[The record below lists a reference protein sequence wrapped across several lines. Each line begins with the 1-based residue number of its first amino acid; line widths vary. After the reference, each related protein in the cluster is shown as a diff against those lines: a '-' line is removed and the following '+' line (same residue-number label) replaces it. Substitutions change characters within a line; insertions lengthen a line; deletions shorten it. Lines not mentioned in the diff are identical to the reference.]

1 MEMPNN
7 ITGGIFMICKN
18 CGTDF
23 NGQYCPN
30 CGAKAEPASAPQ
42 QSAPQN
48 FASGQSAPQYG
59 APQNFGNGQSAPPYG
74 APQNFGNGQSAPP
87 YGAPQNF
94 GNGQNTYGAP
104 VYMPTRKI
112 GFGEAVKLYFKNY
125 VNFSGRA
132 TRSEYWWVCLF
143 NNIVY
148 MALGI
153 LFAISGGSSL
163 AAYDAYGDMSIAY
176 MGAGAI
182 FYILMML
189 YSLAVLLPSLSLMVR
204 RLHDIGKSGTYILM
218 GLIPVVGYIFILV
231 YMLTGSAPD
240 NQYGP
245 KKV

>member
-42 QSAPQN
+42 QSAPSYGAPQN
-48 FASGQSAPQYG
+48 FVNGQSAPPYG
-59 APQNFGNGQSAPPYG
+59 APQNFGSGQSAPPYG
-74 APQNFGNGQSAPP
+74 APQNFGNGQSVPP
-87 YGAPQNF
+87 YGAS
-94 GNGQNTYGAP
+94 

-112 GFGEAVKLYFKNY
+112 GFGEAVKLFFKNY
-125 VNFSGRA
+125 VNFNGRA
-132 TRSEYWWVCLF
+132 TRSEYWWVYLF

-148 MALGI
+148 MVLGI

-189 YSLAVLLPSLSLMVR
+189 YCLAVLLPSLSLMVR

>member
-42 QSAPQN
+42 QSVP
-48 FASGQSAPQYG
+48 PYG

-74 APQNFGNGQSAPP
+74 TPQNFGNGQSVPP

-112 GFGEAVKLYFKNY
+112 GFGEAVKLFFKNY

-132 TRSEYWWVCLF
+132 TRSEYWWVYLF

-148 MALGI
+148 MVLGI

-163 AAYDAYGDMSIAY
+163 AAYDAYGDMSMAY

-182 FYILMML
+182 FYILIML
-189 YSLAVLLPSLSLMVR
+189 YCLAVLLPSLSLMVR
-204 RLHDIGKSGTYILM
+204 RLHDIGKRGT
-218 GLIPVVGYIFILV
+218 
-231 YMLTGSAPD
+231 
-240 NQYGP
+240 
-245 KKV
+245 

>member
-1 MEMPNN
+1 MPNN

-42 QSAPQN
+42 QSAP
-48 FASGQSAPQYG
+48 PYG
-59 APQNFGNGQSAPPYG
+59 APQSFGNGQSAPP
-74 APQNFGNGQSAPP
+74 
-87 YGAPQNF
+87 
-94 GNGQNTYGAP
+94 YGAP

-112 GFGEAVKLYFKNY
+112 GFGEAVKLFFKNY

-132 TRSEYWWVCLF
+132 TRSEYWWAYLF

-148 MALGI
+148 MVLGI

-189 YSLAVLLPSLSLMVR
+189 YGLAVLLPSLSLMVR

>member
-42 QSAPQN
+42 QSAP
-48 FASGQSAPQYG
+48 PYG
-59 APQNFGNGQSAPPYG
+59 APQNFESGQSAPPYG
-74 APQNFGNGQSAPP
+74 T
-87 YGAPQNF
+87 PQNF

-112 GFGEAVKLYFKNY
+112 GFGEAVKLFFKNY

-132 TRSEYWWVCLF
+132 TRSEYWWAYLF

-153 LFAISGGSSL
+153 LFAISGGS
-163 AAYDAYGDMSIAY
+163 
-176 MGAGAI
+176 
-182 FYILMML
+182 
-189 YSLAVLLPSLSLMVR
+189 SLAVLLPSLSLMVR

>member
-30 CGAKAEPASAPQ
+30 CGAKAEPASASQ

-48 FASGQSAPQYG
+48 FGSGQSAPQYG
-59 APQNFGNGQSAPPYG
+59 APQNFGNGQSAP
-74 APQNFGNGQSAPP
+74 Q

-112 GFGEAVKLYFKNY
+112 GFGEAVKLFFKNY

-132 TRSEYWWVCLF
+132 TRSEYWWVYLF

-148 MALGI
+148 MVLGI

-163 AAYDAYGDMSIAY
+163 AAYGAYGDMSIAY

-189 YSLAVLLPSLSLMVR
+189 YCLAVLLPSLSLMVR

-218 GLIPVVGYIFILV
+218 GLIPFVGYIILFI
-231 YMLTGSAPD
+231 YTLTGSAPD

>member
-42 QSAPQN
+42 QSAP
-48 FASGQSAPQYG
+48 PYG
-59 APQNFGNGQSAPPYG
+59 APQNFGNGQSVPPYG

-104 VYMPTRKI
+104 VYMPRKI
-112 GFGEAVKLYFKNY
+112 GFGEAVKLFFKNY

-132 TRSEYWWVCLF
+132 TRSEYWWVYLF

-148 MALGI
+148 MVLGI

-189 YSLAVLLPSLSLMVR
+189 YGLAVLLPSLSLMVR

>member
-42 QSAPQN
+42 QSAP
-48 FASGQSAPQYG
+48 PYG
-59 APQNFGNGQSAPPYG
+59 APQNFGNGQSTPPYG
-74 APQNFGNGQSAPP
+74 APQNFGSGQSAPP

-112 GFGEAVKLYFKNY
+112 GFGEAVKLFFKNY

-132 TRSEYWWVCLF
+132 TRSEYWWVYLF

-148 MALGI
+148 MVLGI

-163 AAYDAYGDMSIAY
+163 AAYDAYGDMSMAY

-182 FYILMML
+182 
-189 YSLAVLLPSLSLMVR
+189 
-204 RLHDIGKSGTYILM
+204 
-218 GLIPVVGYIFILV
+218 
-231 YMLTGSAPD
+231 
-240 NQYGP
+240 
-245 KKV
+245 

>member
-1 MEMPNN
+1 
-7 ITGGIFMICKN
+7 MICKN

-42 QSAPQN
+42 QST
-48 FASGQSAPQYG
+48 
-59 APQNFGNGQSAPPYG
+59 
-74 APQNFGNGQSAPP
+74 PP

-112 GFGEAVKLYFKNY
+112 GFGEAVKLFFKNY

-132 TRSEYWWVCLF
+132 TRSEYWWVYLF

-148 MALGI
+148 MVLGI

-189 YSLAVLLPSLSLMVR
+189 YCLAVLLPSLSLMVR
-204 RLHDIGKSGTYILM
+204 RLHDIGKSVYIDGAHPGCRLH
-218 GLIPVVGYIFILV
+218 IYSRIHAYRQRPR
-231 YMLTGSAPD
+231 
-240 NQYGP
+240 
-245 KKV
+245 